1 MVSNLVIS
9 FILEILNNYVSYAR
23 SNALVFL
30 YLSLTLNGAGAGK
43 TCTRTQSFMST
54 QRFFTTLINLATSW
68 FPGGF
73 AARLLGRPLLLGR
86 GGRGGG
92 GGRGVLQEGLLA
104 VPRQG
109 RPEVPEL
116 SDDSVGEL

>member
-23 SNALVFL
+23 SNALVFRC
-30 YLSLTLNGAGAGK
+30 LSLTLNGAGAGK

-73 AARLLGRPLLLGR
+73 AARLLGRPLLFGR
-86 GGRGGG
+86 G

>member
-1 MVSNLVIS
+1 MHAYSIIHVNLK
-9 FILEILNNYVSYAR
+9 ILY
-23 SNALVFL
+23 
-30 YLSLTLNGAGAGK
+30 
-43 TCTRTQSFMST
+43 QS
-54 QRFFTTLINLATSW
+54 LINLATSW

-73 AARLLGRPLLLGR
+73 AARLLRRPLLLGR
-86 GGRGGG
+86 GGGGG

-104 VPRQG
+104 VPGQG

>member
-86 GGRGGG
+86 GGGGG
-92 GGRGVLQEGLLA
+92 NRGVLQEGLLA